1 MAEQPPMYRQIA
13 EDLRHKIESGQLG
26 PGSQLPTEL
35 ELREQYDASRNT
47 VRDAVKWLITRR
59 LVETRPGQGTFVVK
73 IDPFVTTLADD
84 VGFGGGE
91 GAWYASEVTAR
102 QRRPTTTVPRVEIHQ
117 ANRIMA
123 RDLSLEIGDTV
134 VSRHQQRFIDDT
146 LWSLQTT
153 FYPYRFVEK
162 GAIRLI
168 QAENIDQGAVAY
180 LAQTLEIEQVGYRDY
195 IAVRA
200 PDPSET
206 TFFGLPSD
214 GRVAV
219 VEVRRTGFDKAGMPI
234 RVTVSVFP
242 ADRNRFVVNNGDV
255 PDMKAGRPSGHD
267 AKKVT
272 ASDGSP
278 PRGG

>member
-1 MAEQPPMYRQIA
+1 MADPMYRQIA
-13 EDLRHKIESGQLG
+13 EDMRQKIESGKLG

-47 VRDAVKWLITRR
+47 IRDAIKWLTTRG

-73 IDPFVTTLADD
+73 IDPFVTTLSDD

-102 QRRPTTTVPRVEIHQ
+102 RRRPTTTVPRVEIHQ
-117 ANRIMA
+117 ADRVMA
-123 RDLSLEIGDTV
+123 RDLSLNIGDTV
-134 VSRHQQRFIDDT
+134 VSRHQQRYIDDT

-153 FYPYRFVEK
+153 FYPMRFVNS

-168 QAENIDQGAVAY
+168 QAQDINEGAVTY
-180 LAQTLEIEQVGYRDY
+180 LADKLGIVQVGYRDN

-200 PDPSET
+200 PDQNET
-206 TFFGLPSD
+206 TIFGLPSD

-219 VEVRRTGFDKAGMPI
+219 VEVRRTGFDDAGAPI
-234 RVTVSVFP
+234 RVTVTVFP
-242 ADRNRFVVNNGDV
+242 ADRNKFVVNVGTV
-255 PDMKAGRPSGHD
+255 PDMDSSPPVSNDAGIV
-267 AKKVT
+267 A
-272 ASDGSP
+272 AADGSP
-278 PRGG
+278 ARGS